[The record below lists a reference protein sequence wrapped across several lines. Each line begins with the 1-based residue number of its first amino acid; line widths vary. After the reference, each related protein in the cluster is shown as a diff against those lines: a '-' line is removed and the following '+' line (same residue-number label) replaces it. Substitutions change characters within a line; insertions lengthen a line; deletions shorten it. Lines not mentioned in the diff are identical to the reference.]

1 MTAVTGAKPQEDNQR
16 QSERRVDLGVRYG
29 AIGIASVAAAC
40 RYAGTAKNQA
50 YAPVAHR
57 VEKRFTEAAAS

>member
-1 MTAVTGAKPQEDNQR
+1 MTAATGSKPQEQAT
-16 QSERRVDLGVRYG
+16 SIERREDLGVRYG

-40 RYAGTAKNQA
+40 RYAGEAKNQA

-57 VEKRFTEAAAS
+57 VEARFTEAAAS